1 MLCIVS
7 LISLIFTSLV
17 TVIKQR
23 LVSNHRTYKQAEVSL
38 TYSSRS

>member
-23 LVSNHRTYKQAEVSL
+23 LVSNHITCKQAEVSL